1 MASSLTEV
9 IFTGSPKYKTF
20 EDMRDAL
27 HQDYRPNKIIIWN
40 ENEKTS
46 KQLPLAKGKSMVDK
60 APAVYLCQKET
71 CHPPVQTGK
80 ALANLLELPPEIR
93 LNIFNYEK
101 QIENAQKEE
110 QGKFLGVMDQIFK
123 HSGLKK

>member
-9 IFTGSPKYKTF
+9 IFAGPRKDPTF

-40 ENEKTS
+40 ENEKAS
-46 KQLPLAKGKSMVDK
+46 KQLPLAKGKSVVNGT
-60 APAVYLCQKET
+60 PAVYLCQKET

-80 ALANLLELPPEIR
+80 ALANLLR
-93 LNIFNYEK
+93 T
-101 QIENAQKEE
+101 A
-110 QGKFLGVMDQIFK
+110 
-123 HSGLKK
+123 S